1 MKGIVFTE
9 FLELVETKFGFEV
22 VDEIIEKSELE
33 SNGVYTSVGTYAFS
47 EMVQLL
53 THLSNHTKLS
63 IDDLLYVYG
72 THFFKVLENSYGSIL
87 SSYSG
92 PIELLNSIE
101 SHIHVH
107 VRKIY
112 PGAELPRFE
121 VLEKA
126 ADKMTMMYFSDRAM
140 YSFAKALM
148 ENAFNHYGEKASVE
162 MKKIKEDGTQVQF
175 DIKKV

>member
-53 THLSNHTKLS
+53 THLSKHTKLS

-72 THFFKVLENSYGSIL
+72 GHFFKVLQKSYGSIL
-87 SSYSG
+87 SSYPG
-92 PIELLNSIE
+92 PLELLNSIE

-121 VLEKA
+121 VLEKNS
-126 ADKMTMMYFSDRAM
+126 DKMTMMYYSDRAM

-148 ENAFNHYGEKASVE
+148 ENAFIHYGKKSSVE

-175 DIKKV
+175 DIKMV

>member
-22 VDEIIEKSELE
+22 VDEIIEKSKLE
-33 SNGVYTSVGTYAFS
+33 SQGVYTAVGTYDFS

-63 IDDLLYVYG
+63 IDDLLYTYG
-72 THFFKVLENSYGSIL
+72 FHFFEVLKKSYGSIL

-92 PIELLNSIE
+92 PLELLNSVE

-121 VLEKA
+121 VLEKKTS
-126 ADKMTMMYFSDRAM
+126 KMIMMYYSERAM
-140 YSFAKALM
+140 YSFAKALI
-148 ENAFNHYGEKASVE
+148 ENAFQYYDKKATVAME
-162 MKKIKEDGTQVQF
+162 KIKPDGTQVQF
-175 DIKKV
+175 DINMI